1 MSELQDLIATQSI
14 KAYNQ
19 GFNDAI
25 GKHSQILEL
34 HKDGMLK
41 ISALAL
47 QEGIK
52 AERKRIVSLISDP
65 DLIARICEDQPCDD
79 CEGGCCGR
87 L

>member
-1 MSELQDLIATQSI
+1 MSDLQDLIATQSI

-41 ISALAL
+41 VSAIAL

-52 AERKRIVSLISDP
+52 AERKRILSFITDPELIE
-65 DLIARICEDQPCDD
+65 LICEDQPCDD
-79 CEGGCCGR
+79 CKGDCCG
-87 L
+87 

>member
-19 GFNDAI
+19 GYNDAI
-25 GKHSQILEL
+25 GKHDQIIEL
-34 HKDGMLK
+34 HKDGLLK
-41 ISALAL
+41 ISAVAL

-52 AERKRIVSLISDP
+52 AERKRILSLINDSK
-65 DLIARICEDQPCDD
+65 LIALICEDQPCDD
-79 CEGGCCGR
+79 CEGNCCGR

>member
-1 MSELQDLIATQSI
+1 MSELQEIIATQSI

-25 GKHSQILEL
+25 DRDAKILKL
-34 HKDGMLK
+34 HQDGMLK
-41 ISALAL
+41 VQALAL

-52 AERKRIVSLISDP
+52 AERKRILSFISDP
-65 DLIARICEDQPCDD
+65 KLIAVICEDEPCDD
-79 CEGGCCGR
+79 CEGNCCGR